1 MSVKGVGLLLCA
13 ASVLAGCGGGG
24 DGPGASCRQV
34 QPCGGE
40 VAGNWKLAAYCQSAA
55 ADAVFASAFAAEVM
69 GSSCPTQTVRIRA
82 VQPSGSFLLNG
93 DASYS
98 VSFEYRGDLDINV
111 PASCLSASDCATVS
125 ANLQAEIAA
134 GARPGVVSGSCSG
147 SPDCL
152 CREVLVVPQSEVGTY
167 ATSGTVLTLTAP
179 NGDVS
184 TFDYCVQG
192 DTAHF
197 MDVSIGSAG
206 QSTIDSDLVG
216 VKQ

>member
-40 VAGNWKLAAYCQSAA
+40 VAGNWKLAAYCQRAA

-69 GSSCPTQTVRIRA
+69 GSNCPTQTVRIRA
-82 VQPSGSFLLNG
+82 VQASGSFLLSG
-93 DASYS
+93 DASYA
-98 VSFEYRGDLDINV
+98 VSFEYRADLDINV

-147 SPDCL
+147 SPECL
-152 CREVLVVPQSEVGTY
+152 CREVLVVPQSEVGNYTT
-167 ATSGTVLTLTAP
+167 AGTVLTFTAP
-179 NGDVS
+179 FPPS
-184 TFDYCVQG
+184 I
-192 DTAHF
+192 TASKEIRRILWTCPS
-197 MDVSIGSAG
+197 DRRNSPSSIPISSA
-206 QSTIDSDLVG
+206 
-216 VKQ
+216 